1 MKVLIISTTE
11 RTGGGAI
18 AAKRLLT
25 ALNKNGIKAKMLVRD
40 KQTDDVNVA
49 SYGNV
54 IPKVM
59 ERLRL
64 MCRLLKPFRQT
75 WQYDLASDGI
85 DILSTPEYKE
95 ADVIHLHWV
104 NQGMLSLKQ
113 LKEMLLSGKRIVW
126 TMHDEWPFRGIRH
139 YTEEGNA
146 MEDKKVSALEERLFR
161 TKQEIYQLGN
171 IRFVGCSQ
179 WITDLAQEAMPN
191 ANVRHINNCIPHN
204 IFHPQD
210 RQDARKAF
218 SLPQDQKL
226 ILFTCQKVT
235 DKRKGMAYLLEALK
249 YLNEPKPHLVVV
261 GGNTEDLLNS
271 NLGIDKGNLHFIPY
285 VNGEKEMARLY
296 SAVDCFVTPSLQDNL
311 PNTIAEAM
319 SCGTPCVGFN
329 AGGIPEMISH
339 MKNGYVAQYCDS
351 KDLAHGIECALSHP
365 EWKEAAMHSAAH
377 DYSEDRV
384 AKEYAKAYEIH

>member
-49 SYGNV
+49 SYGNI

-64 MCRLLKPFRQT
+64 MCLLLKPFRQT

-113 LKEMLLSGKRIVW
+113 LRQMLLSGKRIVW

-139 YTEEGNA
+139 YTEEGNT
-146 MEDKKVSALEERLFR
+146 MEDKKVSALEERLFKS
-161 TKQEIYQLGN
+161 KQEIYQLGN

-179 WITDLAQEAMPN
+179 WITNLAQEAMPN

-285 VNGEKEMARLY
+285 VNGEREMARLY

-365 EWKEAAMHSAAH
+365 EWKETAMHSAAY
-377 DYSEDRV
+377 DYCEDRV

>member
-49 SYGNV
+49 SYGNI

-113 LKEMLLSGKRIVW
+113 LRQMLLSGKRVVW

-146 MEDKKVSALEERLFR
+146 MEEKNISDLEERLFKS
-161 TKQEIYQLGN
+161 KQEIYQLGN

-191 ANVRHINNCIPHN
+191 ANVRHINNCIPHS

-271 NLGIDKGNLHFIPY
+271 NLGIDTSNLHFIPY
-285 VNGEKEMARLY
+285 VNGEREMARLY

-339 MKNGYVAQYCDS
+339 TRNGYVAQYCDS
-351 KDLAHGIECALSHP
+351 KDLANGIECALSHP

>member
-25 ALNKNGIKAKMLVRD
+25 ALNKNGLKAKMLVRD
-40 KQTDDVNVA
+40 KQMDDVNVA
-49 SYGNV
+49 SYGNI
-54 IPKVM
+54 IPKVT

-64 MCRLLKPFRQT
+64 MCLLLKPFRQT

-113 LKEMLLSGKRIVW
+113 LRQMLLSGKRIVW

-161 TKQEIYQLGN
+161 TKQEIYRLGN
-171 IRFVGCSQ
+171 VRFVGCSQ

-191 ANVRHINNCIPHN
+191 ANVRHINNCIPHD

-210 RQDARKAF
+210 RQAARKAF
-218 SLPQDQKL
+218 FLPQDQKL

-261 GGNTEDLLNS
+261 GGKTEEILNTE
-271 NLGIDKGNLHFIPY
+271 LGIDKGNLHFIPY

>member
-1 MKVLIISTTE
+1 MRVLIISTTE

-146 MEDKKVSALEERLFR
+146 MEDKKVSALEERLFK

-191 ANVRHINNCIPHN
+191 ANVRHINNCIPHS

-285 VNGEKEMARLY
+285 VNGEREMARLY

-384 AKEYAKAYEIH
+384 AKEYTKAYEIH

>member
-25 ALNKNGIKAKMLVRD
+25 ALNKNGVKAKMLVRD

-64 MCRLLKPFRQT
+64 MCLLIKPFRQT

-113 LKEMLLSGKRIVW
+113 LKQMLLSGKRIVW

-139 YTEEGNA
+139 YTEEGNTI
-146 MEDKKVSALEERLFR
+146 EEKNISALEERLFK

-179 WITDLAQEAMPN
+179 WITDLAQKAMPN
-191 ANVRHINNCIPHN
+191 ANVRHINNCIPHS

-235 DKRKGMAYLLEALK
+235 DKRKGMVYLLEALK

-339 MKNGYVAQYCDS
+339 MKNGYVAKYCNS

>member
-25 ALNKNGIKAKMLVRD
+25 ALNKNGIQAKMLVRE
-40 KQTDDVNVA
+40 KQTDDINVA
-49 SYGNV
+49 AYGNKW
-54 IPKVM
+54 PKIK

-64 MCRLLKPFRQT
+64 MCALQKPFRQT
-75 WQYDLASDGI
+75 WQYDLALDGV

-113 LKEMLLSGKRIVW
+113 LRQMLLSGKRIVW

-146 MEDKKVSALEERLFR
+146 MEDKKVSALEERLLR

-249 YLNEPKPHLVVV
+249 FLNEPKPHLVVV

-285 VNGEKEMARLY
+285 VNGEREMARLY

-365 EWKEAAMHSAAH
+365 EWKEAAMHSATH

-384 AKEYAKAYEIH
+384 AKEYAKTYEIH

>member
-49 SYGNV
+49 SYGNI

-64 MCRLLKPFRQT
+64 MCLLLKPFRQT

-113 LKEMLLSGKRIVW
+113 LKQMLLSGKRIVW

-146 MEDKKVSALEERLFR
+146 IEEKNISALEERLFKS
-161 TKQEIYQLGN
+161 KQEIYQLGN

-179 WITDLAQEAMPN
+179 WITNLAQEAMPN

-271 NLGIDKGNLHFIPY
+271 NLGIAPSNLHFIPY

-339 MKNGYVAQYCDS
+339 TRNGYVAQYCDS
-351 KDLAHGIECALSHP
+351 KDLANGIECALSHP
-365 EWKEAAMHSAAH
+365 KWKEAAMHSAAH

>member
-49 SYGNV
+49 SYGNI

-113 LKEMLLSGKRIVW
+113 LRQMLLSGKRIVW

-146 MEDKKVSALEERLFR
+146 MEEKNISDLEERLFKS
-161 TKQEIYQLGN
+161 KQEIYQLGN

-191 ANVRHINNCIPHN
+191 ANVRHINNCIPHS

-285 VNGEKEMARLY
+285 VNGEREMARLY

>member
-49 SYGNV
+49 SYGNI

-64 MCRLLKPFRQT
+64 MCLLLKPFRQT

-113 LKEMLLSGKRIVW
+113 LKQMLLSGKRIVW

-139 YTEEGNA
+139 YTEEGNTI
-146 MEDKKVSALEERLFR
+146 EEKNISALEERLFKS
-161 TKQEIYQLGN
+161 KQEIYQLGN

-271 NLGIDKGNLHFIPY
+271 NLGIDTSNLHFIPY

-365 EWKEAAMHSAAH
+365 EWKEAAMHSATH

-384 AKEYAKAYEIH
+384 AKEYAKTYEIH

>member
-49 SYGNV
+49 SYGNI

-113 LKEMLLSGKRIVW
+113 LRQMLLSGKRIVW

-146 MEDKKVSALEERLFR
+146 MEEKNISALEERLFK
-161 TKQEIYQLGN
+161 TKQEIYRLGN

-285 VNGEKEMARLY
+285 VNGEREMARLY

-351 KDLAHGIECALSHP
+351 KDLAHGIVCALSHP

-384 AKEYAKAYEIH
+384 AKEYAKAYEVH

>member
-113 LKEMLLSGKRIVW
+113 LRQMLLSGKRIVW
-126 TMHDEWPFRGIRH
+126 TMHDEWSFRGIRH
-139 YTEEGNA
+139 YTEEGNT
-146 MEDKKVSALEERLFR
+146 MEDKKVSALEERLFKS
-161 TKQEIYQLGN
+161 KQEIYQLGN

-191 ANVRHINNCIPHN
+191 ANVRHINNCIPHD

-285 VNGEKEMARLY
+285 VNGEREMARLY

-365 EWKEAAMHSAAH
+365 EWKEAAMHSAAY
-377 DYSEDRV
+377 DYCEDRV

>member
-1 MKVLIISTTE
+1 MRVLIISTTE

-25 ALNKNGIKAKMLVRD
+25 ALNKNGVKAKMLVRD

-54 IPKVM
+54 IPKVT

-64 MCRLLKPFRQT
+64 MCRLIKPFRQT

-113 LKEMLLSGKRIVW
+113 LRQMLLSGKRIVW

-146 MEDKKVSALEERLFR
+146 MEDKKVSALEERLFK
-161 TKQEIYQLGN
+161 TKQEIYRLGN

-179 WITDLAQEAMPN
+179 WITNLAQEAMPY
-191 ANVRHINNCIPHN
+191 ANVRHINNCVPHN

-210 RQDARKAF
+210 RQDARETF

-261 GGNTEDLLNS
+261 GGKTEEILNTE
-271 NLGIDKGNLHFIPY
+271 LGIDKGNLHFIPY

-384 AKEYAKAYEIH
+384 AKEYTKAYEIH

>member
-49 SYGNV
+49 SYGNI

-113 LKEMLLSGKRIVW
+113 LRQMLLSGKRIVW

-146 MEDKKVSALEERLFR
+146 MEEKNISALEERLFKS
-161 TKQEIYQLGN
+161 KQEIYQLGN

-191 ANVRHINNCIPHN
+191 ANVRHINNCIPHS

-271 NLGIDKGNLHFIPY
+271 NLGIDKSNLHFIPY

>member
-25 ALNKNGIKAKMLVRD
+25 ALNKNGVKAKMLVRD

-49 SYGNV
+49 SYGNI

-139 YTEEGNA
+139 YSEEGNA
-146 MEDKKVSALEERLFR
+146 MEEKNISDLEERLFKS
-161 TKQEIYQLGN
+161 KQEIYQLGN

-191 ANVRHINNCIPHN
+191 ANVRHINNCIPHS

-271 NLGIDKGNLHFIPY
+271 NLGIDPSNLHFIAY

>member
-95 ADVIHLHWV
+95 ADVIHLHWA

-113 LKEMLLSGKRIVW
+113 LRQMLLSGKRIVW

-146 MEDKKVSALEERLFR
+146 MEEKNISALEERLFR
-161 TKQEIYQLGN
+161 TKQEIYRLGN

-339 MKNGYVAQYCDS
+339 MKNGYVAQYCNS

-384 AKEYAKAYEIH
+384 AKEYAKAYEVH

>member
-113 LKEMLLSGKRIVW
+113 LRQMLLSGKRIVW

-161 TKQEIYQLGN
+161 TKQEIYRLGN

-179 WITDLAQEAMPN
+179 WITGLAQEAMPN

-285 VNGEKEMARLY
+285 VNGEREMARLY

-339 MKNGYVAQYCDS
+339 MKNGYVAQYCNS

>member
-59 ERLRL
+59 ERLHL

-95 ADVIHLHWV
+95 AEVIHLHWV

-113 LKEMLLSGKRIVW
+113 LRQMLLSGKRIVW

-146 MEDKKVSALEERLFR
+146 MEDKKVSALEERLFK
-161 TKQEIYQLGN
+161 TKQEIYRLGN

-179 WITDLAQEAMPN
+179 WITGLAQEAMPN

-285 VNGEKEMARLY
+285 VNGEREMARLY

-339 MKNGYVAQYCDS
+339 MKNGYVAQYCNS

>member
-54 IPKVM
+54 MPKVM

-64 MCRLLKPFRQT
+64 MCLLLKPFRQT

-95 ADVIHLHWV
+95 ADVIHLHWA

-113 LKEMLLSGKRIVW
+113 LRQMLLSGKRIVW

-146 MEDKKVSALEERLFR
+146 MEEKNISALEERLFR
-161 TKQEIYQLGN
+161 TKQEIYRLGN

-384 AKEYAKAYEIH
+384 AKEYAKAYEVH

>member
-49 SYGNV
+49 SYGNI

-64 MCRLLKPFRQT
+64 MCRLIKPFRQT

-113 LKEMLLSGKRIVW
+113 LRQMLLSGKRIVW

-139 YTEEGNA
+139 YTEEGNT
-146 MEDKKVSALEERLFR
+146 MEDKKVSALEERLFKS
-161 TKQEIYQLGN
+161 KQEIYQLGN

-179 WITDLAQEAMPN
+179 WITNLAQEAMPN
-191 ANVRHINNCIPHN
+191 ANVRHINNCIPHS

-351 KDLAHGIECALSHP
+351 KDLANGIECALSHP

>member
-49 SYGNV
+49 SYGNI

-64 MCRLLKPFRQT
+64 MCLLLKPFRQT

-113 LKEMLLSGKRIVW
+113 LKQMLLSGKRIVW

-146 MEDKKVSALEERLFR
+146 IEEKNISALEERLFKS
-161 TKQEIYQLGN
+161 KQEIYQLGN

-179 WITDLAQEAMPN
+179 WITDLAQKAMPN
-191 ANVRHINNCIPHN
+191 ANVRHINNCIPHS

-271 NLGIDKGNLHFIPY
+271 NLGIAPSNLHFIPY

-339 MKNGYVAQYCDS
+339 TRNGYVAQYCDS
-351 KDLAHGIECALSHP
+351 KDLANGIECALSHP
-365 EWKEAAMHSAAH
+365 KWKEAAMHSAAH

>member
-54 IPKVM
+54 ISKVM

-113 LKEMLLSGKRIVW
+113 LRQMLLSGKRIVW

-161 TKQEIYQLGN
+161 TKQEIYRLGN

-191 ANVRHINNCIPHN
+191 AYVRHINNCVPHN
-204 IFHPQD
+204 IFHPLDQ
-210 RQDARKAF
+210 QDARETF

-271 NLGIDKGNLHFIPY
+271 NLGIDKGKLHFIPY
-285 VNGEKEMARLY
+285 VNGEREMARLY

-377 DYSEDRV
+377 DYREDRV

>member
-49 SYGNV
+49 SYGNI

-64 MCRLLKPFRQT
+64 MCLLLKPFRQT

-113 LKEMLLSGKRIVW
+113 LKQMLLSGKRIVW

-139 YTEEGNA
+139 YTEEGNTI
-146 MEDKKVSALEERLFR
+146 EEKNISALEERLFKS
-161 TKQEIYQLGN
+161 KQEIYQLGN

-191 ANVRHINNCIPHN
+191 ANVRHINNCIPHS

>member
-25 ALNKNGIKAKMLVRD
+25 ALNKNGIQAKMLVRE
-40 KQTDDVNVA
+40 KQTDDINVA
-49 SYGNV
+49 AYGNKW
-54 IPKVM
+54 PKIK

-64 MCRLLKPFRQT
+64 MCALQKPFRQT
-75 WQYDLASDGI
+75 WQYDLALDGV

-113 LKEMLLSGKRIVW
+113 LKQMLASGKRIVW
-126 TMHDEWPFRGIRH
+126 TMHDEWPFRGIKH
-139 YTEEGNA
+139 YTDDNNGKDDN
-146 MEDKKVSALEERLFR
+146 KVDTLEHKMFA
-161 TKQEIYQLGN
+161 TKQEIYAHGS
-171 IRFVGCSQ
+171 IHFVGCSQ
-179 WITDLAQEAMPN
+179 WITDLGREAMPQ
-191 ANVRHINNCIPHN
+191 ASMQHINNCIPHS
-204 IFHPQD
+204 IFHAQNK
-210 RQDARKAF
+210 QEAREVL
-218 SLPQDQKL
+218 SLPRNKKL

-235 DKRKGMAYLLEALK
+235 DKRKGISYMLEALQH
-249 YLNEPKPHLVVV
+249 LHEPKPHLVVV
-261 GGNTEDLLNS
+261 GGDAESMLQNVDGLNM
-271 NLGIDKGNLHFIPY
+271 NNIHFIPY
-285 VNGEKEMARLY
+285 VDGEKNMARLY

-329 AGGIPEMISH
+329 TGGIPEMITH
-339 MKNGYVAQYCDS
+339 MQNGYVARYLDS
-351 KDLAHGIECALSHP
+351 QDLAHGIECTLEHP
-365 EWKEAAMHSAAH
+365 EWCEAATRSALH

-384 AKEYAKAYEIH
+384 AREYGKIYGIH

>member
-85 DILSTPEYKE
+85 DVLSTPEYKE

-113 LKEMLLSGKRIVW
+113 LRQMLLSGKRIVW

-146 MEDKKVSALEERLFR
+146 MEDKKVSALEERLFK
-161 TKQEIYQLGN
+161 TKQEIYRLGN

-285 VNGEKEMARLY
+285 VNGEREMARLY

>member
-25 ALNKNGIKAKMLVRD
+25 ALNKNGIKTRMLVRD

-49 SYGNV
+49 AYGNKL
-54 IPKVM
+54 PKVM

-64 MCRLLKPFRQT
+64 MCKLQKPFRQT
-75 WQYDLASDGI
+75 WQYDLASDGV

-113 LKEMLLSGKRIVW
+113 LKQMVLSGKRIIW

-139 YTEEGNA
+139 YTEESNA
-146 MEDKKVSALEERLFR
+146 SENPKIASMEQKLFEE
-161 TKQEIYQLGN
+161 KQAIYSLGH
-171 IRFVGCSQ
+171 IKFVGCSQ
-179 WITDLAQEAMPN
+179 WITDLAHEAMPQ
-191 ANVRHINNCIPHN
+191 ADVQHINNCIPHN
-204 IFHPQD
+204 IFRPQNI
-210 RQDARKAF
+210 QEAREIF
-218 SLPQDQKL
+218 SLPRNQKL

-235 DKRKGMAYLLEALK
+235 DKRKGMTYLIEALK
-249 YLNEPKPHLVVV
+249 HLSSPKPHLVVV

-271 NLGIDKGNLHFIPY
+271 DLGMKANNIHFIPY

-319 SCGTPCVGFN
+319 SCGTPCVGFDT
-329 AGGIPEMISH
+329 GGIPEMISH
-339 MKNGYVAQYCDS
+339 MKDGYVARYCDS
-351 KDLAHGIECALSHP
+351 EDLAHGIECALSHP
-365 EWKEAAMHSAAH
+365 EWREAAMHSAAH

-384 AKEYAKAYEIH
+384 AKEYAKAYGIY

>member
-49 SYGNV
+49 SYGNI

-113 LKEMLLSGKRIVW
+113 LKQMLLSGKRIVW

-146 MEDKKVSALEERLFR
+146 VEEKKVSALEERLFR

-271 NLGIDKGNLHFIPY
+271 NLGIDSSNLHFIPY

-365 EWKEAAMHSAAH
+365 EWKEAAMHSATH

-384 AKEYAKAYEIH
+384 AKEYAKAYEVH

>member
-25 ALNKNGIKAKMLVRD
+25 ALNKNGIKAKMLVRE

-49 SYGNV
+49 SYGTI

-64 MCRLLKPFRQT
+64 MCKLHRPFRQT

-85 DILSTPEYKE
+85 DILSTPEYNE

-104 NQGMLSLKQ
+104 NQGMLSLRQ
-113 LKEMLLSGKRIVW
+113 LKQMLLSGKRIVW

-146 MEDKKVSALEERLFR
+146 TEDKKVSSLEERLFK
-161 TKQEIYQLGN
+161 TKQDIYRLGN

-179 WITDLAQEAMPN
+179 WITNLAQEAMPH

-210 RQDARKAF
+210 RQAARKAF

-249 YLNEPKPHLVVV
+249 YLNEPKPHLVIV
-261 GGNTEDLLNS
+261 GGNTEEILNS
-271 NLGIDKGNLHFIPY
+271 NLGIDTANLHFIPY

-339 MKNGYVAQYCDS
+339 MKNGYVAQYCNS
-351 KDLAHGIECALSHP
+351 EDLARGIECALSHP
-365 EWKEAAMHSAAH
+365 EWKETAMHCAAH

-384 AKEYAKAYEIH
+384 AKEYAKAYEVY

>member
-25 ALNKNGIKAKMLVRD
+25 ALNKNGVKAKMLVRD

-49 SYGNV
+49 SYGNI

-113 LKEMLLSGKRIVW
+113 LRQMLLSGKRIVW

-146 MEDKKVSALEERLFR
+146 MEEKNISDLEERLFKS
-161 TKQEIYQLGN
+161 KQEIYQLGN

-191 ANVRHINNCIPHN
+191 ANVRHINNCIPHS

-271 NLGIDKGNLHFIPY
+271 NLGIDKSNLHFIPY
-285 VNGEKEMARLY
+285 VNGEREMARLY

>member
-49 SYGNV
+49 SYGNI

-146 MEDKKVSALEERLFR
+146 MEEKNISALEERLFR

-191 ANVRHINNCIPHN
+191 ANVRHINNCIPHS

-210 RQDARKAF
+210 RQDARETF

-285 VNGEKEMARLY
+285 VNGEREMARLY

-384 AKEYAKAYEIH
+384 AKEYAKAYEVH

>member
-25 ALNKNGIKAKMLVRD
+25 ALNKNGVKAKMLVRD

-64 MCRLLKPFRQT
+64 MCLLLKPFRQT

-113 LKEMLLSGKRIVW
+113 LRQMLLSGKRIVW

-139 YTEEGNA
+139 YTEEGNTI
-146 MEDKKVSALEERLFR
+146 EDKKVSALEERLFW

-179 WITDLAQEAMPN
+179 WITGLAQEAIPN
-191 ANVRHINNCIPHN
+191 ANVRHINNCIPHD

-210 RQDARKAF
+210 RQATRETF

-261 GGNTEDLLNS
+261 GGNTEDLLKS

-296 SAVDCFVTPSLQDNL
+296 SAVDCFVTPSLHDNL

-339 MKNGYVAQYCDS
+339 MKNGYVAKYCNS

>member
-113 LKEMLLSGKRIVW
+113 FRQMLLSGKRIVW

-146 MEDKKVSALEERLFR
+146 MEEKNISALEERLFR
-161 TKQEIYQLGN
+161 TKKEIYRLGN

-179 WITDLAQEAMPN
+179 WITGLAQEAMPN

-235 DKRKGMAYLLEALK
+235 DKRKGMAYLLETLK

-271 NLGIDKGNLHFIPY
+271 NLGIGKGNLHFIPS
-285 VNGEKEMARLY
+285 VNGEREMARLY

>member
-1 MKVLIISTTE
+1 MRVLIVNTSE
-11 RTGGGAI
+11 RIGGAAI
-18 AAKRLLT
+18 AAGRLVE
-25 ALNKNGIKAKMLVRD
+25 ALKNNGIKAKMLVRD

-113 LKEMLLSGKRIVW
+113 LRQMLLSGKRIVW

-146 MEDKKVSALEERLFR
+146 IEDKKVSALEERLFR
-161 TKQEIYQLGN
+161 TKQEIYRLGN

-285 VNGEKEMARLY
+285 VNGEREMARLY

-339 MKNGYVAQYCDS
+339 MKNGYVARYCDS
-351 KDLAHGIECALSHP
+351 EDLAHGIECALSHP
-365 EWKEAAMHSAAH
+365 EWREAAMHSAAH

-384 AKEYAKAYEIH
+384 AKEYAKAYGIY

>member
-161 TKQEIYQLGN
+161 TKQEIYRLGN

-285 VNGEKEMARLY
+285 VNGEREMARLY

-384 AKEYAKAYEIH
+384 AKEYAKAYEVH

>member
-113 LKEMLLSGKRIVW
+113 LRQMLLSGKRIVW

-139 YTEEGNA
+139 YTEEGNT
-146 MEDKKVSALEERLFR
+146 MEDKKVSALEERLFKS
-161 TKQEIYQLGN
+161 KQEIYQLGN

-285 VNGEKEMARLY
+285 VNGEREMARLY